1 MEKSYK
7 MFHPPEHLQLCELLE
22 LLPHFVQSLNSE
34 YAVLQSGLLRPNFEQ
49 AQISH
54 INKEEITD

>member
-1 MEKSYK
+1 